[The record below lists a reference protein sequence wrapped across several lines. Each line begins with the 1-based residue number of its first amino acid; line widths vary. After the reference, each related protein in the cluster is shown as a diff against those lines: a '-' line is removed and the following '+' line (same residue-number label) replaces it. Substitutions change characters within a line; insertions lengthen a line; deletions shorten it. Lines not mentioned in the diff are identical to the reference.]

1 MNLNQLSWNDLRIFL
16 AVARAGNLSKAG
28 RALAMDHATV
38 GRRISAL
45 EFALKTP
52 VFERDRLG
60 YRLNAQGRDMRAYVE
75 AIEANVLALGD
86 SVNAN
91 PPGLRG
97 RVRIA
102 TMEGIASLYLSEQ
115 SVELKRQHPS
125 IAIELV
131 TSPHDVQI
139 SHREADLF
147 LGFFEP
153 SGLNLEI
160 TRVGQFPLHLYAH
173 PDYLSEYGVP
183 ESLADLQR
191 HSFVGYIRDLIEL
204 EAVRWLDDVIVE
216 PQIGFYSSSMVAQLF
231 AAASGAGLVMLPA
244 FARAQRF
251 GLVQVLEGL
260 IDVRRDVTSACI
272 NTSCASPGCRRWRR
286 FLRRRWGGII
296 RCGRGRQIATNA
308 PVWAW
313 QLSAE
318 SEPKRSVDRAR
329 HRRRLS
335 RGNGEHFPNRA
346 SVHFLKDSMRLCG
359 IFAQTQYA

>member
-115 SVELKRQHPS
+115 FVELKRQHPS

-204 EAVRWLDDVIVE
+204 EAVRWIDDVIVD

-260 IDVRRDVTSACI
+260 IDVRRDVY
-272 NTSCASPGCRRWRR
+272 
-286 FLRRRWGGII
+286 L
-296 RCGRGRQIATNA
+296 
-308 PVWAW
+308 
-313 QLSAE
+313 
-318 SEPKRSVDRAR
+318 
-329 HRRRLS
+329 
-335 RGNGEHFPNRA
+335 
-346 SVHFLKDSMRLCG
+346 SVHQYLLRVPRMQKVAAFLAETLGRDYPVR
-359 IFAQTQYA
+359 